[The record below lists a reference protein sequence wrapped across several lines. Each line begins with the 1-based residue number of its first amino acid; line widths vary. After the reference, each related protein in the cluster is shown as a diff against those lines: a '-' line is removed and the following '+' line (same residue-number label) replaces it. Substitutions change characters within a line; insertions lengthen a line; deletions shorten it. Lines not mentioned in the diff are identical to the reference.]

1 MQPIKIAIF
10 RELQKH
16 DEELVNLSDDELNK
30 LLFHHRD
37 GLRLSLRGFV
47 QVKAIFTAYSFGIPE
62 TIKSRHR
69 LALSKMEFPYFFTN
83 KRLILFSE
91 MDAMM
96 VKLHGG
102 IENFL
107 EVYC

>member
-10 RELQKH
+10 GEVKKH
-16 DEELVNLSDDELNK
+16 DEELANLTNEELNK
-30 LLFHHRD
+30 LFFHHAD

-62 TIKSRHR
+62 TIKAKHR
-69 LALSKMEFPYFFTN
+69 FALSKMEFPYFFTN